1 MTGRLT
7 DENAGFVQ
15 SLTRQE
21 FEQFCTIVQKKYK
34 IVPFMITCPLKYCRM
49 VGQFLL
55 PFRDRQKIK
64 MPRYNGKDSSQQI

>member
-15 SLTRQE
+15 SLTRHE

-34 IVPFMITCPLKYCRM
+34 IVPFVITWPLNIA
-49 VGQFLL
+49 GGWSIFAPL
-55 PFRDRQKIK
+55 PR
-64 MPRYNGKDSSQQI
+64 PAENKDASI